1 MTERREKI
9 YVVTPHMYPLH
20 PVFCRRSDSTEEQDD
35 REKLLEEEV
44 SKNNPLVIPFH
55 EWLKKS
61 YLPNIMTYLHFIIQ
75 NPIQYLE
82 VTKKLSK
89 VIGVSVDIMI
99 SHDTFMS
106 SFMET
111 LLPNYND
118 KVALTQRYIA
128 GDSSLQSLPS
138 PDVYSTCT
146 IPASSGMFFS
156 IKDILT
162 KKKNNSDFDLFL
174 ELIYEIL
181 KLRLHVTTF
190 PTIWSTMQKKHEKT
204 PPETTRR
211 EDVENFSLEK
221 YAKLHG
227 KQGFE
232 KFYERMQR
240 MDVKSALDVMR
251 REDLNYHTDEINV
264 MYSACC
270 ARILAASLCEKVGLK
285 DDFKTSDLDSFG
297 EFWKKNNRSAGR
309 HGFSHNVGVKY
320 WYDHI
325 LPDLY
330 DKLVECGAIE
340 GGTNK
345 PKEPKDPR
353 PSSNK
358 EGGAPTL
365 TEEEEMAAKTLL
377 DLRNAEEIVRSF
389 DGAPASRPH
398 KKPRD
403 GPTFSTRTMVQNLM
417 AQTAQMH
424 IH

>member
-1 MTERREKI
+1 MTETREKI

-20 PVFCRRSDSTEEQDD
+20 PVFCRLSDKPIEEQNE
-35 REKLLEEEV
+35 REKLLEKEV
-44 SKNNPLVIPFH
+44 FKENPLVIPFH
-55 EWLKKS
+55 EWLRKS

-75 NPIQYLE
+75 NPIPYLE
-82 VTKKLSK
+82 VTKQLSK
-89 VIGVSVDIMI
+89 VIGVSVETMI
-99 SHDTFMS
+99 SHDTSMS
-106 SFMET
+106 RYLEEQ
-111 LLPNYND
+111 LPNY
-118 KVALTQRYIA
+118 LQ
-128 GDSSLQSLPS
+128 DSPS
-138 PDVYSTCT
+138 PDLYSICA

-162 KKKNNSDFDLFL
+162 KKNHNSDFDLFL

-181 KLRLHVTTF
+181 KLRLHVTTL

-204 PPETTRR
+204 SPETKRR
-211 EDVENFSLEK
+211 EDVENFSLQK
-221 YAKLHG
+221 YAQLHG

-232 KFYERMQR
+232 KFYGRMQR

-285 DDFKTSDLDSFG
+285 DDFKTSDLESFG

-398 KKPRD
+398 KKPR
-403 GPTFSTRTMVQNLM
+403 PEHTFSTRTMVQNLM